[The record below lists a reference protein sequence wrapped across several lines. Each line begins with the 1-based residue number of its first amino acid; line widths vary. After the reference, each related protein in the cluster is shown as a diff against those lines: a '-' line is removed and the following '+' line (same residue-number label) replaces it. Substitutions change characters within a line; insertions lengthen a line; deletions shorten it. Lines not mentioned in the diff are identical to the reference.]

1 MSVRI
6 KCVLWEIDG
15 ENINAL
21 FVEKQEAIVYNK
33 KLALCACIRARTKNK
48 K

>member
-6 KCVLWEIDG
+6 KCALWEIDG